1 MEGLKMNE
9 EKTLYEIITNLKNEN
24 AVCILTIGRFVAIT
38 FTPADMCE
46 INRFKQTFF
55 TTTDL
60 SKLTVSVDDYVK
72 FKKTDENESW
82 SYFSDCNNLGY
93 ELSIKDEE

>member
-1 MEGLKMNE
+1 MNE

-24 AVCILTIGRFVAIT
+24 AVCILTVGRFVEIT
-38 FTPADMCE
+38 FTPTDMCE
-46 INRFKQTFF
+46 INRFKQAFF

-60 SKLTVSVDDYVK
+60 SELTVSVDDYVK
-72 FKKTDENESW
+72 FKKTSEHESW

-93 ELSIKDEE
+93 ELSVKNEE

>member
-1 MEGLKMNE
+1 MNE

-24 AVCILTIGRFVAIT
+24 TLCILTVGRFVAIT

-46 INRFKQTFF
+46 INRFKQAFF

-60 SKLTVSVDDYVK
+60 SKLTVSVKVIATKRPTVK
-72 FKKTDENESW
+72 MQRVFSFFKFVIIS
-82 SYFSDCNNLGY
+82 
-93 ELSIKDEE
+93 

>member
-1 MEGLKMNE
+1 MNE

-24 AVCILTIGRFVAIT
+24 TLCILTVGRFVAIT

-46 INRFKQTFF
+46 INRFKQAFF

-93 ELSIKDEE
+93 ELSIKNEE